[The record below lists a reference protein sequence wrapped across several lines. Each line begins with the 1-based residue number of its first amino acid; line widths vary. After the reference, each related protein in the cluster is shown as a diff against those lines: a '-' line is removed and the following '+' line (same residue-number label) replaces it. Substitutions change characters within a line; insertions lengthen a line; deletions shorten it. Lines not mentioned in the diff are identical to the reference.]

1 MSEKKIHIIIITSGI
16 LFILFTL
23 LISLHSGTKQ
33 IKQDIDNAFKE
44 AVNKN
49 YNNRLLYM
57 SYARPESLRY
67 DVMRYIITPATEGKV
82 KKVIFKS
89 RKGNSIITLKD
100 SLDGET
106 GKRLINEYI
115 FSQIYPIKVDEL
127 DSLFQVFLAKHEITG
142 KTGVVYYST
151 NPTRFSHCDSI
162 VPASAY
168 CTPRYTLD
176 ITGNIRVQAWVNY
189 KFITIIRHID
199 NSVWWFAG
207 FILLISGL
215 FFYYYGK
222 KNKSIEKEELLP
234 SPKGIEI
241 DLEKQELHINGKA
254 CTIQKLDLMLLDI
267 FYKNAGTC
275 VDREVIKQN
284 FWPTDDNA
292 NEKIDAHIKA
302 IRKIL
307 KEFPKYQLVTV
318 RGKGY
323 YLMINEVFSKD
334 F

>member
-49 YNNRLLYM
+49 YNNRLLYL

-67 DVMRYIITPATEGKV
+67 DVMRYIITPAAEGKV

-89 RKGNSIITLKD
+89 RKGNTIITLKD

-115 FSQIYPIKVDEL
+115 FSQIYPIKVNEL
-127 DSLFQVFLAKHEITG
+127 DSLFQVFLAKQEITG
-142 KTGVVYYST
+142 RTGVVYYSA
-151 NPTRFSHCDSI
+151 NSPRFSHCDSI

-176 ITGNIRVQAWVNY
+176 ITGNIKVQAWVDY
-189 KFITIIRHID
+189 KFITVIRYIN

-207 FILLISGL
+207 FVLLLSAL
-215 FFYYYGK
+215 FFYYYNK
-222 KNKSIEKEELLP
+222 KRKTVNKEGLSS
-234 SPKGIEI
+234 SPEGIEI
-241 DLEKQELHINGKA
+241 DLDKQEIHINGTA
-254 CTIQKLDLMLLDI
+254 CTIQKLDLTLLDI
-267 FYKNAGTC
+267 FYRNAGTC
-275 VDREVIKQN
+275 VDRKVIKQS

-307 KEFPKYQLVTV
+307 KEYPEYQLVTV

-323 YLMINEVFSKD
+323 YLAINDK
-334 F
+334 

>member
-67 DVMRYIITPATEGKV
+67 DVMRYIITPAAEGKV

-89 RKGNSIITLKD
+89 RKGNTIITLKD

-127 DSLFQVFLAKHEITG
+127 DSLFQSFLAKQKITG
-142 KTGVVYYST
+142 KTGVVYYSA
-151 NPTRFSHCDSI
+151 NSPRFSHCDSI

-176 ITGNIRVQAWVNY
+176 ITGNIKVQAWVDY
-189 KFITIIRHID
+189 KFITVIRYIN

-207 FILLISGL
+207 FVLLLSAL
-215 FFYYYGK
+215 FFYYYNK
-222 KNKSIEKEELLP
+222 KRKTVNKEGLSS
-234 SPKGIEI
+234 SPEGIEI
-241 DLEKQELHINGKA
+241 DLDKQELHINGTA
-254 CTIQKLDLMLLDI
+254 CTIQKLDLTLLDI
-267 FYKNAGTC
+267 FYRNAGTC
-275 VDREVIKQN
+275 VDREVIKQS

-307 KEFPKYQLVTV
+307 KEYPEYQLVTV

-323 YLMINEVFSKD
+323 YLAINDK
-334 F
+334 